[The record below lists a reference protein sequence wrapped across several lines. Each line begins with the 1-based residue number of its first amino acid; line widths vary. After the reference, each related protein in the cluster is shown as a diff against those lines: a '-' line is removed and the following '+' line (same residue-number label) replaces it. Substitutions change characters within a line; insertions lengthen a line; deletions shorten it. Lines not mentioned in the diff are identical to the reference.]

1 MSLDLGIPGTDL
13 FLGKGDREGGVGLS
27 RFASEGGYGWAGW
40 KEWLFYTRPPF
51 ALLANKL

>member
-51 ALLANKL
+51 ALSANKL